1 MISKNEIQN
10 SRFYLDNNH
19 KPIPSCMC
27 QKQYR
32 KPLSLWRP
40 IDPNSVYHEN
50 LEEFTTV
57 INDNIF
63 QLPVLFYDFYNWGY
77 DHRNYFNWKT
87 RYANEEKCGCGYRY
101 DDSKLN
107 NTEEYRRYNS
117 IIFNEEFCQADLND
131 RECNYDL
138 KKNYAFDIAIE
149 NYDKNGCVI
158 CYSVDKG
165 WGFI

>member
-1 MISKNEIQN
+1 
-10 SRFYLDNNH
+10 
-19 KPIPSCMC
+19 MC

-107 NTEEYRRYNS
+107 NTEDYRRYNP
-117 IIFNEEFCQADLND
+117 IIFGPCNKICQDGICRIKDGICNRFDLND
-131 RECNYDL
+131 REYDYDL

-149 NYDKNGCVI
+149 NYDKNGCVV
-158 CYSVDKG
+158 CYSVDKVR
-165 WGFI
+165 GFI